1 MTAVPQRL
9 PKLCLLVAL
18 LAVAAGT
25 LAGQQSSGGGA
36 YPARDALEPEYG
48 VAIVR
53 DVMVPMRDGVRLAT
67 DLYLPA
73 RDGVALPGPWPT
85 VVERTPY
92 SKYRFYPNAPDGN
105 DYARDGYVMVV
116 QDVRG
121 KFDSEGVFS
130 SYPQEGPDG
139 FDTVEWIRK
148 QPWSDG
154 RIIATG
160 SSYFASTAQAILVQ
174 NPPGL
179 VAAAIRVGPGN
190 YHEDGAWR
198 GGAFLLSHNV
208 NYVLRLAAE
217 GQEAAANPAVEAAL
231 QANRD
236 IENSLRLMRLSPLT
250 KGFSPLAL
258 TPSYDDWYQDWQNHE
273 LYDEYWQQM
282 GNGVTKHFAN
292 AADVPILLIGQWYDA
307 FLGGTLD
314 QLAAYGEGRQS
325 PVHLVISGGEHGNVY
340 SLRTYAGDVDLGPTS
355 PIHVGT
361 EMMRWF
367 DQHVKGKDRGVE
379 AGNLI
384 RAFRIEG
391 GEGVMNAAG
400 RLQAGGTWQEFSE
413 WPPADSSPIS
423 YYLGA
428 DRGLTTASP
437 TTGSITYAHDPA
449 NPVPAIGGRV
459 SSGLPVRA
467 GPQDQRCR
475 IELPHCDDDLPLRLR
490 PDVLVFETP
499 ALEEDV
505 EVSGPVVA
513 RLWVSSSAVDTDF
526 VVNLI
531 DQYPPSADY
540 PEGYAMNVAEGIV
553 RARFRSF
560 EQDRPSFRRAY
571 AVKEE
576 PLVPGEMVEVTVD
589 LWSTSYLF
597 RAGHRIRVD
606 VSSSSFPQFDVNPN
620 TGEPFARRVS
630 PPVVAQNT
638 IYMGADHA
646 SSISLQVRP

>member
-9 PKLCLLVAL
+9 PRLCLLVAL
-18 LAVAAGT
+18 LAAAAGT

-36 YPARDALEPEYG
+36 YPARDAHEPEYG

-105 DYARDGYVMVV
+105 DYARNGYVMVV

-231 QANRD
+231 QQNRK
-236 IENSLRLMRLSPLT
+236 IENSLRLMRLSPLAR
-250 KGFSPLAL
+250 GFSPLAL

-292 AADVPILLIGQWYDA
+292 AADVPILLIGEWYDA

-340 SLRTYAGDVDLGPTS
+340 SLRTYAGDVDLGPDS
-355 PIHVGT
+355 PIHVGV

-367 DQHVKGKDRGVE
+367 DQHVQGRDRGVE
-379 AGNLI
+379 PGNLI

-391 GEGVMNAAG
+391 GDGVRNADG
-400 RLQAGGTWQEFSE
+400 RLQAGGTWQAFTE
-413 WPPADSSPIS
+413 WPPADSSPVD

-428 DRGLTTASP
+428 DRTLSTGTAAA
-437 TTGSITYAHDPA
+437 GSITYTHDPA
-449 NPVPAIGGRV
+449 DPVPSIGGRV

-571 AVKEE
+571 AIKEE

-597 RAGHRIRVD
+597 REGHRIRVD

-620 TGEPFARRVS
+620 TGEPFAKRVS

>member
-1 MTAVPQRL
+1 MTSVPQRL
-9 PKLCLLVAL
+9 LTLS
-18 LAVAAGT
+18 LAAAVLGAAAGP
-25 LAGQQSSGGGA
+25 LAGQQSAGGGA
-36 YPARDALEPEYG
+36 RPDDAAREPEYG
-48 VAIVR
+48 VAVVR

-67 DLYLPA
+67 DLYMPA
-73 RDGVALPGPWPT
+73 RGGAPLPGPWPA
-85 VVERTPY
+85 VIERTPY
-92 SKYRFYPNAPDGN
+92 SKHRFYANAPDGN
-105 DYARDGYVMVV
+105 DYARRGYVMVV

-121 KFDSEGVFS
+121 KFNSEGVFA

-139 FDTVEWIRK
+139 VDAVAWIRE

-154 RIIATG
+154 RIVATG

-174 NPPGL
+174 DPPGL

-217 GQEAAANPAVEAAL
+217 GQEAAADPAVEAAL
-231 QANRD
+231 QANRR
-236 IENSLRLMRLSPLT
+236 IEHSLRLMRLSPLT
-250 KGFSPLAL
+250 PGFSPLAL
-258 TPSYDDWYQDWQNHE
+258 APSYDQWYQDWQNHE
-273 LYDEYWQQM
+273 LYDDYWRTI
-282 GNGVTKHFAN
+282 GNGFTKHFAN
-292 AADVPILLIGQWYDA
+292 AADVPVLLIGEWYDA

-314 QLAAYGEGRQS
+314 QLAAYSTGRQS

-340 SLRTYAGDVDLGPTS
+340 SLRTTAGDVDLGPAS

-361 EMMRWF
+361 EMMNWF
-367 DQHVKGKDRGVE
+367 DQHVQGKDRGVKP
-379 AGNLI
+379 GNLV

-391 GEGVMNAAG
+391 GDGVRNADG
-400 RLQAGGTWQEFSE
+400 RLQAGGTWQEFTE
-413 WPPADSSPIS
+413 WPPADSSPVS

-428 DRGLTTASP
+428 DRGLTTSAP
-437 TTGSITYAHDPA
+437 AAGALTWTHDPS
-449 NPVPAIGGRV
+449 NPVPSIGGRV

-475 IELPHCDDDLPLRLR
+475 VDLPHCDDDRPLRLR

-499 ALEEDV
+499 ALARDV
-505 EVSGPVVA
+505 EVSGPVAA

-526 VVNLI
+526 VVKLI
-531 DQYPPSADY
+531 DQYPPSPDY

-560 EQDRPSFRRAY
+560 EQPGPRFRRAY
-571 AVKEE
+571 AVREE
-576 PLVPGEMVEVTVD
+576 PLVPGETYEVTVD

-620 TGEPFARRVS
+620 TGEPFARRVL
-630 PPVVAQNT
+630 PPVVARNT
-638 IYMGADHA
+638 IHLGADHA
-646 SSISLQVRP
+646 SSISLQVR